1 MKKSID
7 KTLKEDALLNEIATD
22 LKNEQLQN
30 LWNKYGLF
38 IIIFVAAAL
47 TIAVCFESIKAW
59 SEKRDQEMSNAYAV
73 AVSLHSQGRSDE
85 SLNIL
90 QTLANNRRGVYSDI
104 ARLQIANIYMEQN
117 KTDEAI
123 KIWQALADDRHS
135 VDEMRAIATLKLV
148 SAKMDTQAAG
158 DEIKSLLEPLTQDD
172 NQWANSARGL
182 LAELAIRDGNLEE
195 ARRQYELI
203 INAPN
208 VPDNLKNLAHDM
220 VIVIDED
227 SK

>member
-135 VDEMRAIATLKLV
+135 VDEMRAIATLKLA

-208 VPDNLKNLAHDM
+208 VPDNLKNLAQDM